1 MRWLRWYCSAVDALS
16 TWVGSLLR
24 FVVLALVVL
33 GVVNVLT
40 RYIGAHL
47 GMALSSN
54 AVLES
59 QTQAFNLIFLLGAA
73 WLLRIDGH
81 IRVDIVRTRLSER
94 LRIWTDV
101 LGNAL
106 LLLPFCVLMLLYTWP
121 FVTRA
126 WSRLEVSP
134 NPGGLPLYPIKT
146 VLLIA
151 FVLIALQTLSEI
163 IKGIDRLRELRT
175 WK

>member
-1 MRWLRWYCSAVDALS
+1 MRWLRSYCSAVDTLS

-24 FVVLALVVL
+24 FVVLALVLL

-94 LRIWTDV
+94 LQIWTDV

-163 IKGIDRLRELRT
+163 IKGIDRLRGLRT

>member
-1 MRWLRWYCSAVDALS
+1 MRWLRSYCSAVDALS

-106 LLLPFCVLMLLYTWP
+106 LLLPFCALMLLYTWP